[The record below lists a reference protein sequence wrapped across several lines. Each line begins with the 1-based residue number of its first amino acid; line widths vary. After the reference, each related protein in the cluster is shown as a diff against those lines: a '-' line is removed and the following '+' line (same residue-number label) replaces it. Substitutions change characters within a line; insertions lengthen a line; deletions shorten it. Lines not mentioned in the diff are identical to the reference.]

1 MAGSPQ
7 NQAQINWRCQIQM
20 NSICGFMGGARN
32 SNHRKEILWL
42 KHLRDYRYGRIEGRR
57 YPDSTAGEIF
67 RRTSDKKFLGCH
79 PEPPRR

>member
-1 MAGSPQ
+1 
-7 NQAQINWRCQIQM
+7 
-20 NSICGFMGGARN
+20 MGGGRN
-32 SNHRKEILWL
+32 NSHRTGIRWL
-42 KHLRDYRYGRIEGRR
+42 KRLHDYRYGRIEGRR